1 MRRGWAI
8 GLGVLVA
15 ATIAG
20 VVLAQG
26 SKETG
31 RIGPQNQIQPSGR
44 KLVPAGK
51 RTVVGNH
58 PGGGALTTNGRFY
71 WTLSAGRGRN
81 DVRIVRTGST
91 LRCKRPRKP
100 RRPRGDSSRARRR
113 YAAQLRRYRA
123 RVRRSR
129 RCARRRKRQIGKVV
143 QTIPMP
149 GVTGGMVMAPGGRTA
164 YVSGVPDSTHDDQSA
179 PADVPGKEGDVI
191 HVFNLDP
198 RTGRATRAGCDRR
211 AGAERHRRAAD
222 LPARPDGQG
231 AGLAARPRDLS

>member
-1 MRRGWAI
+1 MRRAWAI
-8 GLGVLVA
+8 GLAVLVA

-31 RIGPQNQIQPSGR
+31 RIGPQNKIQPSGR
-44 KLVPAGK
+44 QLVPAGK

-81 DVRIVRTGST
+81 DIRIVRTGSP
-91 LRCKRPRKP
+91 LRCKRPKKP
-100 RRPRGDSSRARRR
+100 RRPRGGSSRARRR

-149 GVTGGMVMAPGGRTA
+149 GVTGGMVMAPDGRTA
-164 YVSGVPDSTHDDQSA
+164 YVSGIPDSHARRPERSGRRARQ
-179 PADVPGKEGDVI
+179 GGRR
-191 HVFNLDP
+191 DP
-198 RTGRATRAGCDRR
+198 RLQPRPAARAGPRATA
-211 AGAERHRRAAD
+211 
-222 LPARPDGQG
+222 
-231 AGLAARPRDLS
+231 